1 MSTIVTVQQ
10 LPGLR
15 AVSRYT
21 GPDHWALNGTD
32 LYYGDNFGIAPICVA
47 GFEMDGVD
55 FTFRKGQP
63 YATGVD
69 GAPEDLEIIAMAP
82 AVSGSRDKWN
92 GKVPIGAPFA
102 EVQGIIECFY
112 GSEPPDH
119 LRDLEYGSG
128 MVACHKR
135 GLGSV
140 FNAGS
145 TEWVN
150 GLIHHDPFTERI
162 TANVLNLFA
171 ARISSSN
178 TKEK

>member
-1 MSTIVTVQQ
+1 MKLLYDLRLLESHMHGMARY
-10 LPGLR
+10 GLELL
-15 AVSRYT
+15 S
-21 GPDHWALNGTD
+21 ALLELD
-32 LYYGDNFGIAPICVA
+32 
-47 GFEMDGVD
+47 
-55 FTFRKGQP
+55 
-63 YATGVD
+63 
-69 GAPEDLEIIAMAP
+69 EDLEIIAMAP